1 MPGAIL
7 ADEPGLGKTGQT
19 ITAADAVGGKIL
31 VVCPASLKINW
42 FRELNAFGFWKR
54 KIHVVNSGTSRIP
67 KNTDTVVVNYD
78 LLPRKQVCERLRDFE
93 PYVFIED
100 EAHRLKNPASRRS
113 IAALGR
119 LSDRVG
125 SIAESAQFWWAITGT
140 PAPNHPGELWAIL
153 RSHCPQALYD
163 PRTGQP
169 MSRLA
174 FEARY
179 CVTRETIFGSKIIGG
194 KNLPELRARF
204 EPFIKRRLVQDV
216 LSQMPP
222 LQIEHFPLSVNDS
235 ATTQLDRHAREL
247 GLLRAGADEE
257 DGDDVLE
264 AAQADMGAGATIRRE
279 IGVLK
284 APFVADMVLEDLEA
298 GQPKIVVF
306 AYHVEVIQTLLHKLH
321 NHGAVAVYGATS
333 QAQRQY
339 NIDRFQSDPGCR
351 IIIGQI
357 TALSEGVTLTAADMM
372 YFAEQ
377 SWVPT
382 ENAQAVRRI
391 YRIGQKSRCLIK
403 VPFLPLSIDESIQAA
418 LTRKMKT
425 LLDLGF

>member
-7 ADEPGLGKTGQT
+7 ADEPGLGKTGQA
-19 ITAADAVGGKIL
+19 ITAADAVGGRTL

-42 FRELNAFGFWKR
+42 YRELNAFGFWKR
-54 KIHVVNSGTSRIP
+54 KIYVINGGSPRIP
-67 KNTDTVVVNYD
+67 KGTDAVIVNYD
-78 LLPRKQVCERLRDFE
+78 LLPRKNVQDRLRDYGANIF
-93 PYVFIED
+93 VED
-100 EAHRLKNPASRRS
+100 EAHRLKNAEAKRTV
-113 IAALGR
+113 AALGKM
-119 LSDRVG
+119 SDRIG
-125 SIAESAQFWWAITGT
+125 SIAESAAYWWAISGT
-140 PAPNHPGELWAIL
+140 PAPNHPGELWPLL
-153 RSHCPQALYD
+153 RSHCPASLLD

-169 MSRLA
+169 MTQNA

-179 CVTRETIFGSKIIGG
+179 CITRETLFGSKIIGG

-204 EPFIKRRLVQDV
+204 EPYIKRRLVEEV

-222 LQIEHFPLSVNDS
+222 LQVESYPLSVSNS
-235 ATTQLDRHAREL
+235 ATDQLDKHAREL
-247 GLLRAGADEE
+247 GLLRAGPDEE

-264 AAQADMGAGATIRRE
+264 AAQANMGAGATIRRE
-279 IGVLK
+279 TGVLK

-306 AYHVEVIQTLLHKLH
+306 AYHVEVIETLLRKLH

-333 QAQRQY
+333 QQQRQY
-339 NIDRFQSDPGCR
+339 NIDRFQNDPGCR
-351 IIIGQI
+351 VIIGQI
-357 TALSEGVTLTAADMM
+357 TAMSEGVTLTAANML

-382 ENAQAVRRI
+382 ENAQAIRRI
-391 YRIGQKSRCLIK
+391 YRIGQTFRCLVK
-403 VPFLPLSIDESIQAA
+403 VPFLPASIDESIQAA